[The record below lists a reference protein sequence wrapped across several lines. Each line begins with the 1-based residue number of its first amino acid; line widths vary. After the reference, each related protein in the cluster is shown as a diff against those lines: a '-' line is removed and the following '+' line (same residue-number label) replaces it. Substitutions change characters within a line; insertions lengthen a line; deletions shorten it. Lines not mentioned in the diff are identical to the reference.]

1 MLETMAALR
10 PKPVEIHAHAMDN
23 LRYIRQTIERAGS
36 FTAVPGLGGV
46 LMGSTAL
53 AAAWIAGPGTSGGY
67 WLAVWLS
74 EAALAL
80 LIGIVAAAVKS
91 RRARLP
97 LLSGPGKKFV
107 AGFAPAMVTGA
118 VLSAVLVRG
127 GLSGL
132 LPGMWLLLYGTGVV
146 AGGWASVR
154 IVPLMGA
161 CFMVVGATA
170 LLWVAAPG
178 DILLA
183 AGFGGLHIVFGTV
196 IAVKY
201 GG

>member
-1 MLETMAALR
+1 
-10 PKPVEIHAHAMDN
+10 MDN
-23 LRYIRQTIERAGS
+23 LRYIRRTIERAGS

-53 AAAWIAGPGTSGGY
+53 AAAWIAGPGTSSGY
-67 WLAVWLS
+67 WLAVWLA

-80 LIGIVAAAVKS
+80 LIGIFGAAVKS
-91 RRARLP
+91 QRAGLS
-97 LLSGPGKKFV
+97 LLSGPGRKFI
-107 AGFAPAMVTGA
+107 AGFAPAMAAGA
-118 VLSAVLVRG
+118 VLSAALFRAG
-127 GLSGL
+127 MGDM
-132 LPGMWLLLYGTGVV
+132 LPGMWLMLYGAGVV

-161 CFMVVGATA
+161 CFMATGAA
-170 LLWVAAPG
+170 GLLWSGSPG

-183 AGFGGLHIVFGTV
+183 AGFGGLHIIFGTV
-196 IAVKY
+196 IAVRY